1 MKTFTIAAALG
12 AALLAST
19 PAFAATSPQEQ
30 GSGHYEWR
38 DVPQYG
44 PRSTGPA
51 RKRVWVPDHA
61 QMANCN
67 CDMMKMSANDC
78 MKHMQPGS
86 AAPSAG

>member
-19 PAFAATSPQEQ
+19 PAFAAPGPQEH
-30 GSGHYEWR
+30 GSGRFEWR
-38 DVPQYG
+38 DVPQFG

-51 RKRVWVPDHA
+51 RKRVRVADHA
-61 QMANCN
+61 PMANGN
-67 CDMMKMSANDC
+67 CDMMKMSADGC
-78 MKHMQPGS
+78 MKPMQPGR